1 MSQLRRTY
9 CLSPHMWECTNI
21 SHHDK
26 NIYKEGIFLNSEGT
40 CHPLSP
46 VIYENLRGNDEVN
59 FGKKKN
65 KDSWKFGL
73 SL

>member
-1 MSQLRRTY
+1 
-9 CLSPHMWECTNI
+9 MWECTNI

-59 FGKKKN
+59 FGRKKTRIVGN
-65 KDSWKFGL
+65 LDLAYRNNGL
-73 SL
+73 T